1 MFPRERR
8 ARICRPNRAKQI
20 LANRKRQDMRRSIS
34 LAAVALLPLA
44 AGSLLRF
51 EPAASDGAAALR
63 NASLPDFEP
72 FSRRV
77 VVVVVDGWRR
87 ADALSGAAM
96 PNVERLAAAGSRG
109 PMTAGM
115 RSFTKPCLRTLF
127 TGRPG
132 SFRDSLLNVT
142 VDRVTEDSL
151 FTRLNGARRAWGS
164 SAYSPD
170 FAELFGDDMREGVAR
185 AYVGK
190 RADLF
195 GAYVD
200 DDAVEAGA
208 MRILDD
214 PAAVLALVHFGSVD
228 ETGHILKPWSA
239 AYREA
244 LAAVDRR
251 IGRIASRLDP
261 DCDAFVVLGDH
272 GADDDGHHGGPDAL
286 ARETAFLAVGKGFAK
301 GTPAFA
307 PEDFAP
313 TLAILLGVCP
323 PVSGLGAPDPALLS
337 LDPAILKRRCDA
349 CLAARFASSP
359 ALEKRWAGSPELARY
374 LAAPRFGQAEA
385 EGYRAFG
392 SRSGGS
398 EHPPVQALLGL
409 AMVAVVLGVWR
420 RPA

>member
-1 MFPRERR
+1 
-8 ARICRPNRAKQI
+8 
-20 LANRKRQDMRRSIS
+20 MRLSIW
-34 LAAVALLPLA
+34 LAAVAFLPLA
-44 AGSLLRF
+44 ASSLLRPD
-51 EPAASDGAAALR
+51 PAAPDGAAELR
-63 NASLPDFEP
+63 NAPLPVFEP

-77 VVVVVDGWRR
+77 VVVIIDGWRR

-132 SFRDSLLNVT
+132 NFRDSLLNVSA
-142 VDRVTEDSL
+142 DRVSEDSL
-151 FTRLNGARRAWGS
+151 FTRLNRARRVWGS
-164 SAYSPD
+164 SAYTPD
-170 FAELFGDDMREGVAR
+170 LLDLFGDDMREGGAR
-185 AYVGK
+185 GYVGK
-190 RADLF
+190 GDDVF

-208 MRILDD
+208 IRILDD

-228 ETGHILKPWSA
+228 QTGHTLKPWSA

-244 LAAVDRR
+244 LTAVDGRV
-251 IGRIASRLDP
+251 GRIASRLDLNR
-261 DCDAFVVLGDH
+261 DALVVLGDH
-272 GADDDGHHGGPDAL
+272 GSDDDGHHGGPDAL
-286 ARETAFLAVGKGFAK
+286 ARATAFLAAGRGIAK

-323 PVSGLGAPDPALLS
+323 PASGVGAPDPAVLS
-337 LDPAILKRRCDA
+337 LESALLKRRCDA
-349 CLAARFASSP
+349 CLAARLASSP
-359 ALEKRWAGSPELARY
+359 ALDKRWAGTPELIRYFAARS
-374 LAAPRFGQAEA
+374 FGPAEA
-385 EGYRAFG
+385 DRYRAFG
-392 SRSGGS
+392 LRSGGS

-409 AMVAVVLGVWR
+409 AMVTVVLGLWR

>member
-1 MFPRERR
+1 
-8 ARICRPNRAKQI
+8 
-20 LANRKRQDMRRSIS
+20 MRLSTS
-34 LAAVALLPLA
+34 LAAAAFLPLA
-44 AGSLLRF
+44 AASLLRP
-51 EPAASDGAAALR
+51 EPAAPPGAAGLRGAAL
-63 NASLPDFEP
+63 PVFEP

-77 VVVVVDGWRR
+77 VVVVIDGWRR

-96 PNVERLAAAGSRG
+96 PNVERLAPAGSRG

-132 SFRDSLLNVT
+132 SFRDSLLNVAA
-142 VDRVTEDSL
+142 DRVSEDSL
-151 FTRLNGARRAWGS
+151 FTRLNRAHRVWGA
-164 SAYSPD
+164 SAYAPD
-170 FAELFGDDMREGVAR
+170 LRELFGDDMREGGVR
-185 AYVGK
+185 GYFGK
-190 RADLF
+190 GADIF

-208 MRILDD
+208 WRILDD

-228 ETGHILKPWSA
+228 QAGHTLKPWSA

-251 IGRIASRLDP
+251 VGRLASRLDLSR
-261 DCDAFVVLGDH
+261 DALVVLGDH
-272 GADDDGHHGGPDAL
+272 GSDDDGHHGGPDAL
-286 ARETAFLAVGKGFAK
+286 ARATAFLAVGKGFAR

-323 PVSGLGAPDPALLS
+323 PASGVGAPDPAVLDLEPALL
-337 LDPAILKRRCDA
+337 KGRCDA
-349 CLAARFASSP
+349 CLAARLAFSSD
-359 ALEKRWAGSPELARY
+359 LEKRWAGTSELTRY
-374 LAAPRFGQAEA
+374 LAAPSFGPAEA
-385 EGYRAFG
+385 ERYRAFG
-392 SRSGGS
+392 VRAGGS

-409 AMVAVVLGVWR
+409 AMVVVVLGLWR

>member
-1 MFPRERR
+1 
-8 ARICRPNRAKQI
+8 
-20 LANRKRQDMRRSIS
+20 MRRSIS
-34 LAAVALLPLA
+34 LAAVVLLPLT
-44 AGSLLRF
+44 AGSLLRP

-63 NASLPDFEP
+63 NAPLPEFEP
-72 FSRRV
+72 FTRRV
-77 VVVVVDGWRR
+77 VVVVIDGWRR
-87 ADALSGAAM
+87 ADALSGASM
-96 PNVERLAAAGSRG
+96 PNVQRLAAAGSRG
-109 PMTAGM
+109 PMTAGI

-132 SFRDSLLNVT
+132 AFRDSLLNVA

-151 FTRLNGARRAWGS
+151 FTRLNLARRAWGS
-164 SAYSPD
+164 SAYTPD
-170 FAELFGDDMREGVAR
+170 FEELFGDDMREGAAR

-190 RADLF
+190 GADSF

-214 PAAVLALVHFGSVD
+214 PAVVLALVHFGSVD
-228 ETGHILKPWSA
+228 HTGHILKPWSA

-244 LAAVDRR
+244 LASADRR
-251 IGRIASRLDP
+251 IGRIASRLEQDR
-261 DCDAFVVLGDH
+261 DALVVLGDH

-286 ARETAFLAVGKGFAK
+286 ARETAFLAVGRGFAK

-313 TLAILLGVCP
+313 TLAVLLGVCP
-323 PVSGLGAPDPALLS
+323 PASGLGAPDPALLG
-337 LDPAILKRRCDA
+337 LEPAVLKRRCDA

-359 ALEKRWAGSPELARY
+359 VLEKRWAGTPELARY
-374 LAAPRFGQAEA
+374 LAAPRFGPAEA
-385 EGYRAFG
+385 ESYRAFG
-392 SRSGGS
+392 PRPGGS